1 MYEALTYGLEK
12 NATVYWVT
20 EEHREAAAD
29 AGAAARTS
37 AGAGVN
43 VSTAE
48 DAGMLAFALGYAADE
63 IARGE
68 QPSEEGEKEVKTEDA
83 ARVRRARPHLGT
95 CVRAAE
101 TSIAKPS

>member
-83 ARVRRARPHLGT
+83 ARVRRARPHL
-95 CVRAAE
+95 V
-101 TSIAKPS
+101 SH

>member
-29 AGAAARTS
+29 TGTAARALADAGA
-37 AGAGVN
+37 N
-43 VSTAE
+43 VSMAE
-48 DAGMLAFALGYAADE
+48 DAGRLDNAADE

-68 QPSEEGEKEVKTEDA
+68 QPSRESEQEVKTEDA

-95 CVRAAE
+95 GVRAAE